1 MSDDRPDPDALLA
14 KVQEEEAR
22 RERGK
27 LRIYFGAAPGVG
39 KTYSMLE
46 AARKA
51 AKEGADVLVGYIEP
65 HVRPETQALVLG
77 LDVLARRE
85 IAYRGTKLV
94 DFDLEAALARKP
106 QLILVD
112 ELAHTNAPGLTHA
125 KRWQDVLE
133 LLEAGID
140 VYTTLNVQHLES
152 VNDIVARITGVTV
165 RETVPDSVFERA
177 DEVELV
183 DLAPDDLIDRLRE
196 GKVYVPQQAQR
207 AVQNFFQKG
216 NLIALREL
224 ALRKVAERVDA
235 QMASYRREHKIEG
248 TWAVSERLLVCVG
261 PSPMSP
267 RLVRAT
273 RRLATGL
280 RAPWI
285 AAHVESLS
293 APQLSQADQD
303 RLNRTLVLASQLG
316 GETVTLSGANAAEE
330 IVRYARDHN
339 VTRIIVGKSLK
350 PRWKELLRGSLVYE
364 LTRRSGDIDVYVT
377 SGDIEEGQEP
387 PPAAERPPEALAAY
401 AYTVAIIAMC
411 TAVGWLM
418 FRRFAPAN
426 IVMVYLV
433 GIVAVSLRYGRGPS
447 ILGSVLG
454 VAAFDFCFV
463 PPYFNFAVSD
473 TEYLFTFAVMLAT
486 GLIISTLTLR
496 VKAHAEAAR
505 QRERRTAALYAMSR
519 ELAAL
524 QTPQA
529 ILQAARQ
536 HLEGSIGAQANFWLP
551 DENGRLTVL
560 PDGEFVERKEGVAQW
575 VFEHGKIAGFGT
587 QTLPG
592 ADALYLPLVGTRGAV
607 GVLGVQR
614 RPGDTLRAPEQLSL
628 LETLAGL
635 IALALER
642 AELAEQ
648 AEQGRIQIETERLR
662 NSLLS
667 TVSHDLRTPLASIA
681 GASSTLVERDDSLS
695 RAARRE
701 LAESIF
707 DETERLNRL
716 VANLLDTTRLEGGAM
731 TIKKEWQPLEEIVGV
746 VLNRLTRPLRDYRVV
761 TNLPPDLPLLPFDD
775 VLIQQVLINLLEN
788 AIKFSQSGSTIE
800 LSVEAAPGIVTVTVA
815 DEGPGFPPQALVRVF
830 DKFYRIDR
838 QTGRAGT
845 GLGLSICRG
854 IVELHGGRIWAKNRP
869 GGGAEIHFTLP
880 IVGEPPLMPAG
891 ELQAPLA
898 TETR

>member
-1 MSDDRPDPDALLA
+1 MADDRPDPDALLA

-22 RERGK
+22 SERGK
-27 LRIYFGAAPGVG
+27 LKIFFGAAPGVG

-46 AARKA
+46 AARKV
-51 AKEGADVLVGYIEP
+51 AKEGRDVLVGYIEP

-85 IAYRGTKLV
+85 IDYRGTKLV
-94 DFDLEAALARKP
+94 DFDLEAALVQKP

-125 KRWQDVLE
+125 KRWQDVID
-133 LLEAGID
+133 LLDAGID

-152 VNDIVARITGVTV
+152 VNDIIARITGVTV

-183 DLAPDDLIDRLRE
+183 DLPPDDLIDRLRE
-196 GKVYVPQQAQR
+196 GKVYVPHQAQR

-273 RRLATGL
+273 RRLASGL
-280 RAPWI
+280 RAPWV
-285 AAHVESLS
+285 AVHVESPT
-293 APQLSQADQD
+293 APRLTPADEE
-303 RLNRTLVLASQLG
+303 RLNRTMALASQLG
-316 GETVTLSGANAAEE
+316 GETATLSGTHAAEE
-330 IVRYARDHN
+330 IVQYARDRN
-339 VTRIIVGKSLK
+339 VTRIIVGKSLL
-350 PRWKELLRGSLVYE
+350 PRWRELIRGSLVYE
-364 LTRRSGDIDVYVT
+364 LTRRSGDIDIYVT
-377 SGDIEEGQEP
+377 SGDVEEGQS
-387 PPAAERPPEALAAY
+387 PPAPQPRRQEPIAPY
-401 AYTVAIIAMC
+401 AYSMVIIAIC
-411 TAVGWLM
+411 TAIGWLM
-418 FRRFAPAN
+418 MQRFDPTN

-433 GIVAVSLRYGRGPS
+433 GILAVSLRFGRGPS
-447 ILGSVLG
+447 VMASILG
-454 VAAFDFCFV
+454 VAAFDVCFV
-463 PPYFNFAVSD
+463 PPHFTFAVSD

-505 QRERRTAALYAMSR
+505 QRERRTAALYVISR
-519 ELAAL
+519 ELSAL
-524 QTPQA
+524 QHPEA
-529 ILQAARQ
+529 ILEAARR
-536 HLEGSIGAQANFWLP
+536 HVESALRAQSAFWLP
-551 DENGRLTVL
+551 DEHGTLTL
-560 PDGEFVERKEGVAQW
+560 HPGSQFVERKQGVAQW
-575 VFEHGKIAGFGT
+575 VFEHEEMAGLGT

-592 ADALYLPLVGTRGAV
+592 ADALYLPLLGSRGAV
-607 GVLGVQR
+607 GVLGVR
-614 RPGDTLRAPEQLSL
+614 RREGDTPRGAEQISL

-635 IALALER
+635 VALSLER

-667 TVSHDLRTPLASIA
+667 AVSHDLRTPLAAIA
-681 GASSTLVERDDSLS
+681 GASSTLVERDEALN

-701 LAESIF
+701 LAESIY

-716 VANLLDTTRLEGGAM
+716 VANLLDMTRLEGGAM

-746 VLNRLTRPLRDYRVV
+746 VLSRLARPLRDYNIV
-761 TNLPPDLPLLPFDD
+761 TKLPADLPLLPFDD
-775 VLIQQVLINLLEN
+775 VLVQQVLMNLLEN
-788 AIKFSQSGSTIE
+788 AMKFSPPGSTIE
-800 LSVEAAPGIVTVTVA
+800 LAAHALADRVTITVA
-815 DEGPGFPPQALVRVF
+815 DEGPGFAAGAEERVF
-830 DKFYRIDR
+830 DKFYRSDR
-838 QTGRAGT
+838 QSARAGT
-845 GLGLSICRG
+845 GLGLAICRG
-854 IVELHGGRIWAKNRP
+854 IVELHGGRIWAENRAS
-869 GGGAEIHFTLP
+869 GGAAIHFTLP
-880 IVGEPPLMPAG
+880 IVGEPPAMPVEISAD
-891 ELQAPLA
+891 PLA
-898 TETR
+898 AEVK